1 MNSFLIVLI
10 LPIPPTVLQYGFVT
24 IFVAAFP
31 LAPFFALINN
41 ILEMR
46 LDAKKLLT
54 YHRRPVS
61 QRVRDIGIW
70 YRILDSIG
78 KLSVIT
84 NGFIIAFTSDF
95 IPRLIYQTSI
105 SPDGSLNG
113 YLNFS
118 LSYFDSRDFQSSRP
132 LNLTFNSNSTIC
144 RYPDFR
150 EPPWAPNPYIRSS
163 MYWLILA
170 ARLGFVVVFENL
182 VAVVMIFV
190 RWCIPDMANELRDQ
204 IRREAYITNEII
216 IKQEQFRARNEA
228 KRRSESGGGDES
240 QKDLDSE
247 RLIRMERLLHQHLTQ
262 SQLDLLMH
270 GDTSNPVAPG
280 NDPKRKKFKLFT
292 KNKIFLENES
302 QRV

>member
-1 MNSFLIVLI
+1 M
-10 LPIPPTVLQYGFVT
+10 T

-95 IPRLIYQTSI
+95 IPRLIYQTSV
-105 SPDGSLNG
+105 SADGSLKG

-118 LSYFDSRDFQSSRP
+118 LSYFDSKDFQGGQPHTTS
-132 LNLTFNSNSTIC
+132 LNSTIC

-150 EPPWAPNPYIRSS
+150 EPPWSPNAYERSS

-170 ARLGFVVVFENL
+170 AKLGFVVVFENL

-190 RWCIPDMANELRDQ
+190 RWCIPDMAHELRDQ

-216 IKQEQFRARNEA
+216 IKQETVRARNEA
-228 KRRSESGGGDES
+228 NSSRRGGGGGDEGVEGIAG
-240 QKDLDSE
+240 DSE
-247 RLIRMERLLHQHLTQ
+247 HLVKMERLMHQNLTQ

-270 GDTSNPVAPG
+270 GDDANPVAPG
-280 NDPKRKKFKLFT
+280 NEPKREKGKGKGKFKLFGKT
-292 KNKIFLENES
+292 KIFVDNASE
-302 QRV
+302 RV

>member
-1 MNSFLIVLI
+1 M
-10 LPIPPTVLQYGFVT
+10 
-24 IFVAAFP
+24 
-31 LAPFFALINN
+31 
-41 ILEMR
+41 
-46 LDAKKLLT
+46 
-54 YHRRPVS
+54 
-61 QRVRDIGIW
+61 RDIGIW

-95 IPRLIYQTSI
+95 IPRLIYQTTI
-105 SPDGSLNG
+105 SPDGTLNG

-118 LSYFDSRDFQSSRP
+118 LSYFDVRDFHESRP
-132 LNLTFNSNSTIC
+132 QVTTYNATIC

-150 EPPWAPNPYIRSS
+150 EPPWSPNAYEKSS

-170 ARLGFVVVFENL
+170 AKLGFVVVFENL

-190 RWCIPDMANELRDQ
+190 RWCIPDMAHELRDQ

-216 IKQEQFRARNEA
+216 IKQETVRARNEA
-228 KRRSESGGGDES
+228 NSLNNGGGGGGGSGDVGH
-240 QKDLDSE
+240 SE
-247 RLIRMERLLHQHLTQ
+247 QLLRMERLLHQNLTQ

-270 GDTSNPVAPG
+270 GDNSNPVAPG
-280 NDPKRKKFKLFT
+280 NSPKKKSGAKFNLFT
-292 KNKIFLENES
+292 RNKIFLDNES

>member
-1 MNSFLIVLI
+1 M
-10 LPIPPTVLQYGFVT
+10 T
-24 IFVAAFP
+24 IFVSAFP
-31 LAPFFALINN
+31 LAPFFALLNN

-95 IPRLIYQTSI
+95 IPRLIYQTSV
-105 SPDGSLNG
+105 SQDRTLNG

-118 LSYFDSRDFQSSRP
+118 LSYFDTKDFQGSRP
-132 LNLTFNSNSTIC
+132 INTTHNSTIC

-150 EPPWAPNPYIRSS
+150 EPPWSVTPYEKSS

-170 ARLGFVVVFENL
+170 AKLGFVVIFENL

-190 RWCIPDMANELRDQ
+190 RWCIPDMAHELRDQ

-216 IKQEQFRARNEA
+216 IKQETVRARNEA
-228 KRRSESGGGDES
+228 TRRREREEEEGGGSGDGDDDHLL
-240 QKDLDSE
+240 K
-247 RLIRMERLLHQHLTQ
+247 MERLMRQNLTQ

-270 GDTSNPVAPG
+270 GDDQNPVAPG
-280 NDPKRKKFKLFT
+280 NNPKRNKRFKLFAA
-292 KNKIFLENES
+292 KNKIFLDNES

>member
-1 MNSFLIVLI
+1 MA
-10 LPIPPTVLQYGFVT
+10 VLQYGFVT

-95 IPRLIYQTSI
+95 IPRLIYQTSV
-105 SPDGSLNG
+105 SEDGTLNG

-118 LSYFDSRDFQSSRP
+118 LSYFDSKDFKGSRP
-132 LNLTFNSNSTIC
+132 INTTHNSTIC

-150 EPPWAPNPYIRSS
+150 EPPWAPNAYEKSS

-170 ARLGFVVVFENL
+170 AKLGFVVVFENL

-190 RWCIPDMANELRDQ
+190 RWCIPDMAHELRDQ

-216 IKQEQFRARNEA
+216 IKQETVRARNEA
-228 KRRSESGGGDES
+228 NRRREAESEEGGSG
-240 QKDLDSE
+240 DLDSDH
-247 RLIRMERLLHQHLTQ
+247 LIKMERLMHQNLTQ

-270 GDTSNPVAPG
+270 GDNANPVAPG
-280 NDPKRKKFKLFT
+280 NYPKRKFKLFAT
-292 KNKIFLENES
+292 KNKIFLDTES

>member
-1 MNSFLIVLI
+1 M
-10 LPIPPTVLQYGFVT
+10 
-24 IFVAAFP
+24 AAFP
-31 LAPFFALINN
+31 LAPFFALLNN

-105 SPDGSLNG
+105 SPDGTLTG

-118 LSYFDSRDFQSSRP
+118 LSYFDTKDFQGSQP
-132 LNLTFNSNSTIC
+132 QNTNYTSTIC
-144 RYPDFR
+144 RYPDYR
-150 EPPWAPNPYIRSS
+150 EPPWAPNSYEKSS

-190 RWCIPDMANELRDQ
+190 RWCIPDMAHELRDQ

-216 IKQEQFRARNEA
+216 IKQETLRARCQM
-228 KRRSESGGGDES
+228 SEQMLES
-240 QKDLDSE
+240 DSDH
-247 RLIRMERLLHQHLTQ
+247 LIRMERLLQQNLTQ

-270 GDTSNPVAPG
+270 GDNSNPVAPG
-280 NDPKRKKFKLFT
+280 NNPKRKRFNLFG
-292 KNKIFLENES
+292 KNKVFLDNES

>member
-1 MNSFLIVLI
+1 
-10 LPIPPTVLQYGFVT
+10 
-24 IFVAAFP
+24 
-31 LAPFFALINN
+31 
-41 ILEMR
+41 MR

-95 IPRLIYQTSI
+95 IPRLIYQTTV
-105 SPDGSLNG
+105 SPDGTLNG

-118 LSYFDSRDFQSSRP
+118 LSYFDSKDLQGRSDVSS
-132 LNLTFNSNSTIC
+132 LNNTHNSTIC
-144 RYPDFR
+144 RYPDYR
-150 EPPWAPNPYIRSS
+150 EPPWSANAYERST

-170 ARLGFVVVFENL
+170 AKLGFVVVFENL
-182 VAVVMIFV
+182 VAVVMILV
-190 RWCIPDMANELRDQ
+190 RWCIPDMAHELRDQ

-216 IKQEQFRARNEA
+216 IKQETVRARNEA
-228 KRRSESGGGDES
+228 ASANSSRDEEMG
-240 QKDLDSE
+240 DSE
-247 RLIRMERLLHQHLTQ
+247 HLIKMERLMRQNLTQ
-262 SQLDLLMH
+262 SQLDLLVH
-270 GDTSNPVAPG
+270 GDHSNPVAPG
-280 NDPKRKKFKLFT
+280 NTPKRKFKLFA
-292 KNKIFLENES
+292 KNKIFLDNES

>member
-1 MNSFLIVLI
+1 
-10 LPIPPTVLQYGFVT
+10 
-24 IFVAAFP
+24 
-31 LAPFFALINN
+31 
-41 ILEMR
+41 MR

-105 SPDGSLNG
+105 SEDGTLSG

-118 LSYFDSRDFQSSRP
+118 LSYFDSKDFKGSQPHTTSH
-132 LNLTFNSNSTIC
+132 NSTIC

-150 EPPWAPNPYIRSS
+150 EPPWSPNAYKRST

-170 ARLGFVVVFENL
+170 AKLGFVVVFENL

-190 RWCIPDMANELRDQ
+190 RWCIPDMPHELRDQ

-216 IKQEQFRARNEA
+216 IKQETMRARSEA
-228 KRRSESGGGDES
+228 NKAIKDE
-240 QKDLDSE
+240 DGDSE
-247 RLIRMERLLHQHLTQ
+247 HLMKMERLMHQNLTQ

-270 GDTSNPVAPG
+270 GDNSNPVAPG
-280 NDPKRKKFKLFT
+280 NNPRKKRFKMFA